1 MNKTFK
7 TMLALMAGA
16 MLFTACSSDD
26 EFENINE
33 QKASSLKPMT
43 FTASME
49 EQGGATRA
57 TIDGTFIKW
66 ENGDKISIFDG
77 SSENNGN
84 QEFTLATGGGT
95 ISATFTGS
103 AAAASTYYALYPYVA
118 GTSRT
123 VTREEAVAAY
133 GGDER
138 AFERDIEEDW
148 QYFYE
153 LSPEYAVEMVKD
165 KMEMKDISAENQA
178 IIIAYLKNEPI
189 VSGAQLEG
197 NCIKGAVIPAE
208 QIATPGSADPNA
220 MLMIAKSI
228 DASTLKF
235 KNVCAYVKVTPQFDC
250 SVITITSNGEENLAG
265 TVTVDYNEGNPT
277 TTVTDNGSNSV
288 YLKGTITAGNTYYI
302 AVRPETLQN
311 GFFVDFLTDDKIH
324 YYQRSTSKNFTFVR
338 SNVINLGEF
347 ETGGTWTYNGVTSG
361 NDGKGHDWKLVAPNV
376 RLATTPLGVKI
387 QGKDVNSHLS
397 DWKTKWDVPLST
409 DLKGKLICT
418 YDKNNSKATISGKGA
433 LRELPIVMQ
442 VNTSNTWCKD
452 SSSESGT
459 HYVIVLTSGGIA
471 RVLNDNSDSY
481 KYDIIYKYVGE

>member
-1 MNKTFK
+1 MKKTFI
-7 TMLALMAGA
+7 TMLALVAGA
-16 MLFTACSSDD
+16 MVFTACSSD
-26 EFENINE
+26 EFENNNE
-33 QKASSLKPMT
+33 TPSVLKPMT
-43 FTASME
+43 FYASME

-118 GTSRT
+118 VTSRT
-123 VTREEAVAAY
+123 FTREEALAAF
-133 GGDER
+133 GGDEYE
-138 AFERDIEEDW
+138 FEHEIEEDW

-165 KMEMKDISAENQA
+165 KMEMNDISAENQA

-220 MLMIAKSI
+220 MLMIAKST

-235 KNVCAYVKVTPQFDC
+235 KNVCAYVKVTPQFNC

-288 YLKGTITAGNTYYI
+288 YLKGTIIAGNTYYI
-302 AVRPETLQN
+302 AVRPETLKN
-311 GFFVDFLTDDKIH
+311 GFFVDFLTDDKTH
-324 YYQRSTSKNFTFVR
+324 YYQRSTSKSFTFVR
-338 SNVINLGEF
+338 SNVIKLGEF

-361 NDGKGHDWKLVAPNV
+361 NDGGHNWVLVAPNV
-376 RLATTPLGVKI
+376 RLATTALGVNIK
-387 QGKDVNSHLS
+387 GNEVDSHLS
-397 DWKTKWDVPLST
+397 DWGAKWVVPLST
-409 DLKGKLICT
+409 DLDGKLICT
-418 YDKNNSKATISGKGA
+418 YDKNNKKATISGKGA

-442 VNTSNTWCKD
+442 VNSSNTWCKD
-452 SSSESGT
+452 SPSQSGFR
-459 HYVIVLTSGGIA
+459 YVISLTTGGKA
-471 RVLNDNSDSY
+471 RANDNSNLY
-481 KYDIIYKYVGE
+481 KHDIIYKYVG